1 MLQDEKSSFV
11 AVVVSHSRFLVA
23 GSAPSELPVVS
34 RHELEQVLPDSVK
47 HHGIQ
52 GPM

>member
-1 MLQDEKSSFV
+1 M
-11 AVVVSHSRFLVA
+11 AGVVSHSRFLVA
-23 GSAPSELPVVS
+23 GSAPFGILVVS
-34 RHELEQVLPDSVK
+34 RHYLEEAVQDSVK